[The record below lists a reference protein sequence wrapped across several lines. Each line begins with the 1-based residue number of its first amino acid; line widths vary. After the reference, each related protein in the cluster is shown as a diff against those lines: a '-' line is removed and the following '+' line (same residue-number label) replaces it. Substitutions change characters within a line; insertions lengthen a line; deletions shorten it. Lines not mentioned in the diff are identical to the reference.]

1 MVYDKYD
8 FSYFYTMSTSRKKS
22 YICGTCHGT
31 TSIGERGQV
40 VIPKKVRSKLGMK
53 KGDNFLVIEKDGMVV
68 LAPTEVIESMIDD
81 LTRGLKTS

>member
-1 MVYDKYD
+1 MYDKYD
-8 FSYFYTMSTSRKKS
+8 FSYFCPMAPTRKKS

-31 TSIGERGQV
+31 ASIGERGQV

-53 KGDNFLVIEKDGMVV
+53 KGDNFLVMEKDGMVV